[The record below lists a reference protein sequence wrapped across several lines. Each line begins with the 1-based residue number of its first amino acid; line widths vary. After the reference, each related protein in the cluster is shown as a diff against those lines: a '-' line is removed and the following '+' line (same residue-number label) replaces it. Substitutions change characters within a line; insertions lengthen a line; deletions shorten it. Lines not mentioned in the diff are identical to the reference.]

1 MEKKKNVSIF
11 DSAKSKPKA
20 TSSAKDKEVVTVR
33 GLETTLLEFQ
43 FLKEQIADDE
53 AKLAAV
59 TDEIKQISKEKF
71 VELYK
76 QKKTNPNS
84 FYIKDGSGC
93 VMVIPTDRY
102 ISIKEEDRAD
112 ELIEKYGD
120 EAVTIDEKYYF
131 NPEVLERNMAAIEKL
146 IKDAKT
152 ISDAD
157 KQDLLI
163 REVKY
168 SISKGFIDR
177 LLPYG
182 NEMENVIDD
191 VQPIIT
197 LKNCG
202 GKMADGG
209 VSDEGEFIANVY
221 DDYDAEVGTT
231 VSSMYAEGGQVNY
244 EPINFPTRN
253 QTEESAKKFLNE
265 LIREKGRIEAAK
277 ITMRKILP
285 SLLAPTLPNIK
296 ENSVYN
302 NWLKSAIYTEIY
314 NQKKYEYADGGIIS
328 EYENILISNGFK
340 KENYR
345 NTYGSNVYYTKGDIT
360 ANINVDEVSLFNGD
374 GRMHYF
380 GYFKQQPFANMQDF
394 VEKLEYLEDFDKYAD
409 GGMTSRYEIEQ
420 EKDGTW
426 MILDKQRGMYIDRWF
441 ETKKEAEN
449 YLFYKKR
456 EDNYPLPLT
465 DFDRRIIDYAKGL
478 PNNDNQDEKF
488 YMSKGGFFGDSR
500 YNTGLSWHLDH
511 ARHNKKESYEKPL
524 KYRKRRRI

>member
-1 MEKKKNVSIF
+1 MEKKKGVSIF

-221 DDYDAEVGTT
+221 DNYDAEVGST
-231 VSSMYAEGGQVNY
+231 VSSM
-244 EPINFPTRN
+244 
-253 QTEESAKKFLNE
+253 
-265 LIREKGRIEAAK
+265 
-277 ITMRKILP
+277 
-285 SLLAPTLPNIK
+285 
-296 ENSVYN
+296 
-302 NWLKSAIYTEIY
+302 
-314 NQKKYEYADGGIIS
+314 YADGGIIS
-328 EYENILISNGFK
+328 EYENILVSNGFK
-340 KENYR
+340 KENYS

-374 GRMHYF
+374 GITHYF

-394 VEKLEYLEDFDKYAD
+394 VETLEYLEDFDKYAK
-409 GGMTSRYEIEQ
+409 GGMVSRYEIEQ

-441 ETKKEAEN
+441 ETKKQAEN
-449 YLFYKKR
+449 YLFYKIR
-456 EDNYPLPLT
+456 EDNYSLPLT

-500 YNTGLSWHLDH
+500 YNEGRSWHQDR
-511 ARHNKKESYEKPL
+511 ARHNKRESYEKPL

>member
-1 MEKKKNVSIF
+1 MEKKKSVSIF

-71 VELYK
+71 IELYK

-231 VSSMYAEGGQVNY
+231 VSSMY
-244 EPINFPTRN
+244 
-253 QTEESAKKFLNE
+253 
-265 LIREKGRIEAAK
+265 
-277 ITMRKILP
+277 
-285 SLLAPTLPNIK
+285 
-296 ENSVYN
+296 
-302 NWLKSAIYTEIY
+302 
-314 NQKKYEYADGGIIS
+314 
-328 EYENILISNGFK
+328 
-340 KENYR
+340 
-345 NTYGSNVYYTKGDIT
+345 
-360 ANINVDEVSLFNGD
+360 
-374 GRMHYF
+374 
-380 GYFKQQPFANMQDF
+380 
-394 VEKLEYLEDFDKYAD
+394 DK
-409 GGMTSRYEIEQ
+409 GGMVSRYEIEQ

-449 YLFYKKR
+449 YLFYKIR

-500 YNTGLSWHLDH
+500 YNEGLSWHQDR
-511 ARHNKKESYEKPL
+511 ARHNKKESYEKPM

>member
-1 MEKKKNVSIF
+1 MEKKKGVSIF

-253 QTEESAKKFLNE
+253 QTEESAKKWLNE
-265 LIREKGRIEAAK
+265 LIKERGRNEAAK
-277 ITMRKILP
+277 IVRYNLTGKNPYYRFNNIYDTWL
-285 SLLAPTLPNIK
+285 SSATLNEKYANGGMMAYAYGGKDYRIVGFYSDGFEEDLGNSNDLSEAIEMANVEQMQYPEYVTVKVLEVFGQKNSDYGDYEVVEYYSTK
-296 ENSVYN
+296 TENKA
-302 NWLKSAIYTEIY
+302 L
-314 NQKKYEYADGGIIS
+314 GGI
-328 EYENILISNGFK
+328 
-340 KENYR
+340 
-345 NTYGSNVYYTKGDIT
+345 
-360 ANINVDEVSLFNGD
+360 
-374 GRMHYF
+374 
-380 GYFKQQPFANMQDF
+380 
-394 VEKLEYLEDFDKYAD
+394 
-409 GGMTSRYEIEQ
+409 
-420 EKDGTW
+420 
-426 MILDKQRGMYIDRWF
+426 
-441 ETKKEAEN
+441 
-449 YLFYKKR
+449 
-456 EDNYPLPLT
+456 
-465 DFDRRIIDYAKGL
+465 
-478 PNNDNQDEKF
+478 
-488 YMSKGGFFGDSR
+488 FGDSR
-500 YNTGLSWHLDH
+500 YNSGRSWHQDR

>member
-1 MEKKKNVSIF
+1 MEKKKSVSIF

-20 TSSAKDKEVVTVR
+20 TSSAKDKEVVTVK

-253 QTEESAKKFLNE
+253 QTEESAKKWLNE
-265 LIREKGRIEAAK
+265 LIKERGRNEAAK
-277 ITMRKILP
+277 IVRYNLTGKNPYYRFNNIYDTWL
-285 SLLAPTLPNIK
+285 SSATLN
-296 ENSVYN
+296 E
-302 NWLKSAIYTEIY
+302 
-314 NQKKYEYADGGIIS
+314 
-328 EYENILISNGFK
+328 
-340 KENYR
+340 
-345 NTYGSNVYYTKGDIT
+345 
-360 ANINVDEVSLFNGD
+360 
-374 GRMHYF
+374 
-380 GYFKQQPFANMQDF
+380 
-394 VEKLEYLEDFDKYAD
+394 KYAK

-465 DFDRRIIDYAKGL
+465 DFDKTIINRI
-478 PNNDNQDEKF
+478 NEFEDNGGDF

-500 YNTGLSWHLDH
+500 YNEGLSWHQDR

>member
-1 MEKKKNVSIF
+1 MEKKKSVSIF

-177 LLPYG
+177 
-182 NEMENVIDD
+182 
-191 VQPIIT
+191 
-197 LKNCG
+197 
-202 GKMADGG
+202 
-209 VSDEGEFIANVY
+209 
-221 DDYDAEVGTT
+221 
-231 VSSMYAEGGQVNY
+231 
-244 EPINFPTRN
+244 
-253 QTEESAKKFLNE
+253 
-265 LIREKGRIEAAK
+265 
-277 ITMRKILP
+277 
-285 SLLAPTLPNIK
+285 
-296 ENSVYN
+296 
-302 NWLKSAIYTEIY
+302 
-314 NQKKYEYADGGIIS
+314 
-328 EYENILISNGFK
+328 
-340 KENYR
+340 
-345 NTYGSNVYYTKGDIT
+345 
-360 ANINVDEVSLFNGD
+360 
-374 GRMHYF
+374 
-380 GYFKQQPFANMQDF
+380 
-394 VEKLEYLEDFDKYAD
+394 
-409 GGMTSRYEIEQ
+409 
-420 EKDGTW
+420 
-426 MILDKQRGMYIDRWF
+426 
-441 ETKKEAEN
+441 
-449 YLFYKKR
+449 
-456 EDNYPLPLT
+456 
-465 DFDRRIIDYAKGL
+465 
-478 PNNDNQDEKF
+478 
-488 YMSKGGFFGDSR
+488 
-500 YNTGLSWHLDH
+500 
-511 ARHNKKESYEKPL
+511 
-524 KYRKRRRI
+524 

>member
-1 MEKKKNVSIF
+1 MEKKKGVSIF

-71 VELYK
+71 IELYK

-221 DDYDAEVGTT
+221 DNYDAEVGSTIT
-231 VSSMYAEGGQVNY
+231 SMYAKGGNLMVQDDLHKLVLNMDEDEY
-244 EPINFPTRN
+244 TNFAHEYN
-253 QTEESAKKFLNE
+253 IESAQEMEDFIYDMKPFE
-265 LIREKGRIEAAK
+265 AEKY
-277 ITMRKILP
+277 
-285 SLLAPTLPNIK
+285 IK
-296 ENSVYN
+296 EIKSGMYGGNYMSDIRVYVEGVGYIYIGKNLDEATKAFDNYYANNPHAEIVMVDYESGEEIKWANTDRNDNDDFKSGGMMAYAYGGKDYRIVGFYSDGFEEDLGNSN
-302 NWLKSAIYTEIY
+302 DLSEAIEMANVEQMQYPEYVTVKVLEVFGQKNSDYGDYEVVEYYSTKTE
-314 NQKKYEYADGGIIS
+314 NKALGGI
-328 EYENILISNGFK
+328 
-340 KENYR
+340 
-345 NTYGSNVYYTKGDIT
+345 
-360 ANINVDEVSLFNGD
+360 
-374 GRMHYF
+374 
-380 GYFKQQPFANMQDF
+380 
-394 VEKLEYLEDFDKYAD
+394 
-409 GGMTSRYEIEQ
+409 
-420 EKDGTW
+420 
-426 MILDKQRGMYIDRWF
+426 
-441 ETKKEAEN
+441 
-449 YLFYKKR
+449 
-456 EDNYPLPLT
+456 
-465 DFDRRIIDYAKGL
+465 
-478 PNNDNQDEKF
+478 
-488 YMSKGGFFGDSR
+488 FGDSR
-500 YNTGLSWHLDH
+500 YNSGRSWHQDR
-511 ARHNKKESYEKPL
+511 ARHNKKESYEKPM

>member
-1 MEKKKNVSIF
+1 MEKKKDVSIF

-71 VELYK
+71 IELYK

-231 VSSMYAEGGQVNY
+231 VSSMYDKGGMIDKDKKRFFELAEKLGLVKNGYYIDGIPTGNNEDVNEFY
-244 EPINFPTRN
+244 KLEDKLNYPEP
-253 QTEESAKKFLNE
+253 
-265 LIREKGRIEAAK
+265 
-277 ITMRKILP
+277 
-285 SLLAPTLPNIK
+285 
-296 ENSVYN
+296 
-302 NWLKSAIYTEIY
+302 
-314 NQKKYEYADGGIIS
+314 QKVYADGGMT
-328 EYENILISNGFK
+328 ENTFDNIFLMDGFK
-340 KENYR
+340 KVKSFGGVR
-345 NTYGSNVYYTKGDIT
+345 FFQKGDIF
-360 ANINVDEVSLFNGD
+360 ASVDDKNRIVEITRREGQVIY
-374 GRMHYF
+374 R
-380 GYFKQQPFANMQDF
+380 GYRVLDVIDAIVN
-394 VEKLEYLEDFDKYAD
+394 KLEKGGMMAK

-465 DFDRRIIDYAKGL
+465 DFDRTIINRI
-478 PNNDNQDEKF
+478 NEFEDNGGDF

-500 YNTGLSWHLDH
+500 YNEGLSWHQDR

>member
-231 VSSMYAEGGQVNY
+231 VSSMYA
-244 EPINFPTRN
+244 
-253 QTEESAKKFLNE
+253 
-265 LIREKGRIEAAK
+265 
-277 ITMRKILP
+277 
-285 SLLAPTLPNIK
+285 
-296 ENSVYN
+296 
-302 NWLKSAIYTEIY
+302 
-314 NQKKYEYADGGIIS
+314 
-328 EYENILISNGFK
+328 
-340 KENYR
+340 
-345 NTYGSNVYYTKGDIT
+345 
-360 ANINVDEVSLFNGD
+360 
-374 GRMHYF
+374 
-380 GYFKQQPFANMQDF
+380 
-394 VEKLEYLEDFDKYAD
+394 D

-426 MILDKQRGMYIDRWF
+426 MILDKQRGMYLDRWF

-449 YLFYKKR
+449 YLFYKIR

-488 YMSKGGFFGDSR
+488 YMAKGGISSKSVKKLIDEVRENGEFMDSYMVDESQTVSNAGEQESYIYNGKNYLITTWNERAENHLDGEESIDIDEDYKYALGGLFGSSR
-500 YNTGLSWHLDH
+500 YNTGRSWHLDH
-511 ARHNKKESYEKPL
+511 ARHNKKENYEKPM

>member
-1 MEKKKNVSIF
+1 MEKKKGVSIF

-221 DDYDAEVGTT
+221 DNYDAEVGST
-231 VSSMYAEGGQVNY
+231 VSSM
-244 EPINFPTRN
+244 
-253 QTEESAKKFLNE
+253 
-265 LIREKGRIEAAK
+265 
-277 ITMRKILP
+277 
-285 SLLAPTLPNIK
+285 
-296 ENSVYN
+296 
-302 NWLKSAIYTEIY
+302 
-314 NQKKYEYADGGIIS
+314 YADGGIIS

-394 VEKLEYLEDFDKYAD
+394 VEELEYLEDFDKYAK

-500 YNTGLSWHLDH
+500 YNSGRSWHQDR